1 MATNKRYNPALQKM
15 RLGSASPAAV
25 DPALN
30 SYVLM
35 LLRSMPISG
44 IDTKERPTVRP
55 TTCLSPRTVLLCFHI
70 VSLYVHG
77 HLD

>member
-15 RLGSASPAAV
+15 RLGSVSPAAV

-35 LLRSMPISG
+35 LLRQMPISG
-44 IDTKERPTVRP
+44 IDSKERPTVSA
-55 TTCLSPRTVLLCFHI
+55 TASFVTYATCKHMI
-70 VSLYVHG
+70 
-77 HLD
+77 

>member
-35 LLRSMPISG
+35 MLRQMPISG
-44 IDTKERPTVRP
+44 IDSKERPTVCAP
-55 TTCLSPRTVLLCFHI
+55 GALATYIWCIYINIMLLGGD
-70 VSLYVHG
+70 G
-77 HLD
+77 H